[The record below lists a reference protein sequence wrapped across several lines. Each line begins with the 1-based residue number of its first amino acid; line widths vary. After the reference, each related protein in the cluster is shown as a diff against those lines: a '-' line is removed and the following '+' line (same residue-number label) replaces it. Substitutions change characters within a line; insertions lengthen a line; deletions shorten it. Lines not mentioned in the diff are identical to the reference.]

1 MKGKL
6 LVLAQFILI
15 FLIIYYGQLNINGVV
30 SLTFLF
36 IGLLIGF
43 LAIINMRFSVNVF
56 PEVRKSQQ
64 LVTSGIYKYIRHPM
78 YSAVLL
84 TTASFVVGKF
94 SWLVALL
101 WLILL
106 AVLVVKLS
114 YEEEILVKNFKQYSK
129 YKHATKRLIPF
140 II

>member
-30 SLTFLF
+30 SLTLLF

-114 YEEEILVKNFKQYSK
+114 YEEEILVKNFQQYSK